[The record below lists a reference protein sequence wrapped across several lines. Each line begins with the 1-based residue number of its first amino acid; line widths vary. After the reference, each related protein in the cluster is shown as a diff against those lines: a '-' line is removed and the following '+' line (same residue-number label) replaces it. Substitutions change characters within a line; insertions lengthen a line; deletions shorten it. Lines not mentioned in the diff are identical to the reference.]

1 MRLSLAEWE
10 KSTMLK
16 ISLFLGLSL
25 AIGVPLSHAQTLQE
39 GSTCRL
45 GDRAKKLFTE
55 ATGDAFSVKLKSD
68 AEVTLG
74 QLTDGRWQVTAGKAT
89 GYIDAK
95 WLKKICRP
103 QTNAV
108 ASQDL
113 ELSLDLDE
121 GTKVQPETT
130 ESTAAGDAAAPS
142 ETTTTNEAADEGSSG
157 AEAEGSTKAPELELG
172 SVEPEPAPT
181 AESTEAPEPTIA
193 EQSTAPS
200 TPAPTTPAE
209 TPSVKTVNKPK
220 LSEIVRPEFSC
231 MHRFWVRNGCV
242 VVLDT
247 RVDAVADL
255 GLDGSGM
262 AAIISAELSNLVD
275 GKADIVAR
283 SDMATLIQRME
294 EAQLMGVLGA
304 QLHDQYRR
312 SG

>member
-1 MRLSLAEWE
+1 
-10 KSTMLK
+10 MLK
-16 ISLFLGLSL
+16 ISLFIGLSL
-25 AIGVPLSHAQTLQE
+25 VIGMPRSHAQSLQE
-39 GSTCRL
+39 GSTCKL
-45 GDRAKKLFTE
+45 GDRAKLFTG

-95 WLKKICRP
+95 WLKKICRS
-103 QTNAV
+103 QAKAV

-130 ESTAAGDAAAPS
+130 EATPAGDAAKPS
-142 ETTTTNEAADEGSSG
+142 ETPTTNDAADEGSSG
-157 AEAEGSTKAPELELG
+157 AEVEGSTKSPELELD

-181 AESTEAPEPTIA
+181 AESKDAPEPTVA
-193 EQSTAPS
+193 EQSTEPS

-220 LSEIVRPEFSC
+220 LSEIVRPEFSL
-231 MHRFWVRNGCV
+231 HASFLGEKRVV

-262 AAIISAELSNLVD
+262 AVISAELSNLVD
-275 GKADIVAR
+275 GKADIVAFRTWRHCSADGR
-283 SDMATLIQRME
+283 SSAD
-294 EAQLMGVLGA
+294 GVLGA